1 MPAPVIITITM
12 AMMIMGDPSERQ
24 YASTI
29 GPSLCRDMAMA
40 AVQDGEAAGGAAKLL
55 IWLSPAFPVGSF
67 AFSHGLEWAVQAG
80 HVANVATVIAWLE
93 TLLEHGGL
101 RNDAIFA
108 AQAWHA
114 AHARDAQALAEVNV
128 LALAMAGS
136 KERYLETTAQGNA
149 FVIII
154 RDAWPAPTFDWA
166 MALLPGDVAY
176 PVAVGLTAAAHA
188 ISLHEMLRSFALA
201 QVQNLVS
208 AVIRLSVI
216 GHTDGQRA
224 IATLLPVIGRTA
236 LEAETATLD
245 DVGGATFQSDIATLR
260 HETQYSRLFRS

>member
-1 MPAPVIITITM
+1 MRAAAIIMTTIT
-12 AMMIMGDPSERQ
+12 AMDDVSNRQHKVCVDLSPS
-24 YASTI
+24 
-29 GPSLCRDMAMA
+29 
-40 AVQDGEAAGGAAKLL
+40 QDESMPTAPEGESADAAAKLL

-80 HVANVATVIAWLE
+80 HVRNVATVIAWLDA
-93 TLLEHGGL
+93 LVEHGGM

-108 AQAWHA
+108 AHAWRA
-114 AHARDAQALAEVNV
+114 AMVCDARVLTEVNE

-149 FVIII
+149 FVTII
-154 RDAWPAPTFDWA
+154 REAWRSPLFDWGIA
-166 MALLPGDVAY
+166 SLRGDIAY
-176 PVAVGLTAAAHA
+176 PVAVGLTGAAHRIA
-188 ISLHEMLRSFALA
+188 LHEMSRSFALA

-216 GHTDGQRA
+216 GHTDGQHA
-224 IATLLPVIGRTA
+224 IASLLPSIGR
-236 LEAETATLD
+236 LVLGAETANLG
-245 DVGGATFQSDIATLR
+245 DVAGAAFQSDIAALR

>member
-1 MPAPVIITITM
+1 MPVIITIIVT
-12 AMMIMGDPSERQ
+12 MMIMGDPFERRQ
-24 YASTI
+24 RSTA
-29 GPSLCRDMAMA
+29 GLSLSQDIAMA
-40 AVQDGEAAGGAAKLL
+40 SVQEGEIAGGAAKLL

-80 HVANVATVIAWLE
+80 HVSNVATVIAWLDA
-93 TLLEHGGL
+93 LLEHGGM

-108 AQAWHA
+108 ARAWRA
-114 AHARDAQALAEVNV
+114 VNARDAQALTDVNE

-149 FVIII
+149 FVTIV
-154 RDAWPAPTFDWA
+154 REAWSAAAFDWGI
-166 MALLPGDVAY
+166 ALLRGDTAY
-176 PVAVGLTAAAHA
+176 PVAVGLTAAGHA
-188 ISLHEMLRSFALA
+188 IPLHEMLTSFALA

-236 LEAETATLD
+236 LAAEAATLN
-245 DVGGATFQSDIATLR
+245 DVGGAGFQSDIAALR